1 MRHLDEVIW
10 LFRTR
15 PLDRYQCLFLAGG
28 FSILLP
34 VKLFPL
40 GRHPPQDGDDKADG
54 HLDVRRELAQVLAGI
69 GMTCLAI
76 GHGCSRLNR
85 SSQSSRMRTMICRR
99 FGEKQVETARGG
111 ERDDIL
117 CLSDLHLRMNDV
129 LDAIHQKRFTP
140 FLQSIRDLAE
150 DTPFRTNHF

>member
-28 FSILLP
+28 FSTLLP

-69 GMTCLAI
+69 GMMCLTI

-85 SSQSSRMRTMICRR
+85 SSQSSRTRTMICRC
-99 FGEKQVETARGG
+99 FGEKQARTPKETGEGRGFLAFQISNG
-111 ERDDIL
+111 R
-117 CLSDLHLRMNDV
+117 SQQSFLRHRTGKMPTADY
-129 LDAIHQKRFTP
+129 F
-140 FLQSIRDLAE
+140 
-150 DTPFRTNHF
+150 DTCYMQIM

>member
-69 GMTCLAI
+69 GMMCLTI

-111 ERDDIL
+111 ERD
-117 CLSDLHLRMNDV
+117 
-129 LDAIHQKRFTP
+129 
-140 FLQSIRDLAE
+140 E
-150 DTPFRTNHF
+150 DSLPFRPASADE